1 MLGIYPMLPNETT
14 NFIVID
20 FDDGDWQMDI
30 SAVRTVCK
38 DHGISCAVERSRSGE
53 AYFISG
59 KLNMLMRAVNQC
71 MMNGAN
77 VIVITKKADNAYA
90 EKMRQM
96 MAAHDIEHYIKNNI
110 QSSFVVIDG
119 KTVWYASGELFGTTE
134 DECVLRIEDEVLAGE
149 LAHNIHD
156 FKMLCF

>member
-1 MLGIYPMLPNETT
+1 MQKTKCLKCKHRRFAPLTDDAVFRHLSGKDALCRDVLGIYPMLPNETT

-96 MAAHDIEHYIKNNI
+96 MAAYDIEHYIKKI
-110 QSSFVVIDG
+110 SKAVS
-119 KTVWYASGELFGTTE
+119 L
-134 DECVLRIEDEVLAGE
+134 
-149 LAHNIHD
+149 
-156 FKMLCF
+156 